1 MNYNEWAFHDI
12 TPIYL
17 QLVKKVEYAILSTNI
32 SVGEELPS
40 IRVMAKLLKIS
51 PNTVMKAYMRL
62 CQSGLII
69 SSRNGHYSVI
79 DNEQY
84 ILQARDE
91 KVQELCISYL
101 SNMISLGFSKKEA
114 TDFLV
119 GYSSKLKEPNK

>member
-12 TPIYL
+12 EPIYL
-17 QLVKKVEYAILSTNI
+17 QLVKKIEYSILSTQL
-32 SVGEELPS
+32 SAGEELPS
-40 IRVMAKLLKIS
+40 IRAMAKLLKIS

-84 ILQARDE
+84 ILQAKNE
-91 KVQELCISYL
+91 KVRQLCISYL
-101 SNMISLGFSKKEA
+101 SNMISLGFPREEA
-114 TDFLV
+114 TNFITE
-119 GYSSKLKEPNK
+119 YSSKMKEPNK

>member
-12 TPIYL
+12 EPIYL
-17 QLVKKVEYAILSTNI
+17 QLVKKIEYSILSTQL
-32 SVGEELPS
+32 SAGEELPS
-40 IRVMAKLLKIS
+40 IRAMAKLLKIS

-84 ILQARDE
+84 ILQEKNE
-91 KVQELCISYL
+91 KVRQLCISYL
-101 SNMISLGFSKKEA
+101 SNMISLGFPREEA
-114 TDFLV
+114 TNFLTE
-119 GYSSKLKEPNK
+119 YSSKLKEPNK

>member
-17 QLVKKVEYAILSTNI
+17 QLVKKMEYAILSTNI
-32 SVGEELPS
+32 SAGEELPS

-91 KVQELCISYL
+91 KVQELC
-101 SNMISLGFSKKEA
+101 NMISLGFSKKEA

>member
-1 MNYNEWAFHDI
+1 MGISRHNAHLFAAC
-12 TPIYL
+12 
-17 QLVKKVEYAILSTNI
+17 KKVEYAILSTNI
-32 SVGEELPS
+32 SAGEELPS

-84 ILQARDE
+84 VLQAKDE
-91 KVQELCISYL
+91 KVQELY
-101 SNMISLGFSKKEA
+101 
-114 TDFLV
+114 FLF
-119 GYSSKLKEPNK
+119 E

>member
-1 MNYNEWAFHDI
+1 M
-12 TPIYL
+12 
-17 QLVKKVEYAILSTNI
+17 
-32 SVGEELPS
+32 
-40 IRVMAKLLKIS
+40 LKIS

-84 ILQARDE
+84 ILQAKDE

-101 SNMISLGFSKKEA
+101 SNMISLGFSKEEA
-114 TDFLV
+114 TNFLTE
-119 GYSSKLKEPNK
+119 YSSKLKEPNK

>member
-1 MNYNEWAFHDI
+1 MIYSEWAFHDI
-12 TPIYL
+12 
-17 QLVKKVEYAILSTNI
+17 ELSA
-32 SVGEELPS
+32 GEELPS
-40 IRVMAKLLKIS
+40 IRVMAKMLKIS

-84 ILQARDE
+84 ILQAKDE

-101 SNMISLGFSKKEA
+101 SNMISLGFSREEA
-114 TDFLV
+114 TNFLTE
-119 GYSSKLKEPNK
+119 YSSKLKEPNK